1 MLKRRHTMNNET
13 VGDTKIRREQVMNEL
28 VANCSALES
37 RMTRT
42 TECERGDIKL
52 RADTPLLQANGRKHS
67 NSEGVE
73 VVAWKLEIDDVRT
86 VMEKEAQGSPQAA
99 SESDFFAIY
108 MIEESRIYL
117 QISEVESVMDAPEVK

>member
-1 MLKRRHTMNNET
+1 MNNET
-13 VGDTKIRREQVMNEL
+13 VGDTKIRREQVMNQL
-28 VANCSALES
+28 VAKCSALES
-37 RMTRT
+37 SMTRAI
-42 TECERGDIKL
+42 ECERGISSCWLIYLSHKP
-52 RADTPLLQANGRKHS
+52 TGESIQ

-73 VVAWKLEIDDVRT
+73 VVAWKLEIDDVCT